1 MLFFASSFSTM
12 VGRGGYSRSAGACKN
27 MVGDL
32 DAERIQI
39 EAIGQPGERRFRLI
53 AMVNGQT
60 YAVWME
66 KQQVHALGL
75 ALEQMLERLPDEG
88 PILPAGAG
96 LSDFDRETRKQFR
109 VGRMELG
116 YDEDEDRV
124 VIVAHD
130 INNDD
135 GSDAAF
141 ACRVTREQA
150 RDMSAEASAVV
161 AAGRPRCTMCGEPM
175 GPDPHVCPQQN
186 GHFKHDLEEVEDVG
200 DA

>member
-1 MLFFASSFSTM
+1 
-12 VGRGGYSRSAGACKN
+12 